1 MGDLPAPNPAL
12 ARKVWDSMAR
22 PSTRRVATKLR
33 QAGIPVSHQTIN
45 RWRRNQWRPLER
57 AEHPLET
64 ARAQL
69 DDAVPV
75 LTGDPLTTAEVL
87 VEESAAEREDPEQL
101 TEGQRLHE
109 AARGLAMAVTLAGE
123 AFLRQPEIIVNKP
136 GELALLFR
144 SLAACVQAASAA
156 FAQAT
161 SGPLNDGSAAE
172 PLSAPPPS

>member
-1 MGDLPAPNPAL
+1 MDNLPTPNPAL
-12 ARKVWDSMAR
+12 ARKVWESMAH

-45 RWRRNQWRPLER
+45 RWGRNQWRPLER
-57 AEHPLET
+57 AEHPLEI

-75 LTGDPLTTAEVL
+75 LTGDPLTTAEAL
-87 VEESAAEREDPEQL
+87 VEESTAERDKSEQL

-109 AARGLAMAVTLAGE
+109 AARALAMSVTLVGE

-144 SLAACVQAASAA
+144 SLAASVQAVSAA
-156 FAQAT
+156 FAQAANSKIGDT
-161 SGPLNDGSAAE
+161 ETDHAT
-172 PLSAPPPS
+172 